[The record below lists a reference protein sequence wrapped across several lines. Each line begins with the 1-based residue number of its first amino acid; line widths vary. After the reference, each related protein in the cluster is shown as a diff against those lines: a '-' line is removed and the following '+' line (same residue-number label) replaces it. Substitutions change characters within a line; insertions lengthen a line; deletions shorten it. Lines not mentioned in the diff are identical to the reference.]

1 MTMAYLAQPEE
12 QQKLEWLD
20 GGQFAVLLDSA
31 ATAGQLTV
39 GRFSVSKGRHRRTT
53 RTPVRKRS
61 SC

>member
-31 ATAGQLTV
+31 ATMRPV
-39 GRFSVSKGRHRRTT
+39 DRRTVLRQQGGGT
-53 RTPVRKRS
+53 AVPHAHP
-61 SC
+61 